1 MTNEEWDRKVEFL
14 LNQQAR
20 FDAGMQQIK
29 EAQAENEKKITT
41 AAATAAHAAVAVSHV
56 AISVTQMAET
66 VASFISAT
74 NNSFQLVFDSQ
85 RRTEEELQNLA
96 GIVERHI
103 REGHH
108 GLNGT

>member
-29 EAQAENEKKITT
+29 EAQAANDLKLAE
-41 AAATAAHAAVAVSHV
+41 AAATAARAAAEASHA
-56 AISVTQMAET
+56 AISVTQVAET
-66 VASFISAT
+66 LTSFINAT
-74 NNSFQLVFDSQ
+74 KNGFQLVFDTQ
-85 RRTEEELQNLA
+85 RRTEEKLQDLA
-96 GIVERHI
+96 GIVERQI